1 MACPF
6 VGRATTRASRRGGV
20 VRTVLVVSEGE
31 FPWADLKRL
40 LAKANA
46 RIVECTLA
54 RFAETAGRTKP
65 DLVVLD
71 EQTHRTAG
79 SSLQH
84 PHVVVRT
91 GAASGVTIPAHA
103 RPPVAWVSWPV
114 DDDVFLEITA
124 RMLRVSERRTFRA
137 LIRVFVPRS
146 GQWFMGRSEDFSLTG
161 LAFHCDR
168 SFAPGEPL
176 VVSLHLPGRAGGV
189 EFSVEVTREVVNP
202 ADGKTYLGARFVRL
216 EPAVRRKLDDFILKQ
231 Q

>member
-1 MACPF
+1 M
-6 VGRATTRASRRGGV
+6 
-20 VRTVLVVSEGE
+20 RTVLLVSEGE

-46 RIVECTLA
+46 RIVECTFA

-65 DLVVLD
+65 DLVVMD
-71 EQTHRTAG
+71 EQTHRAAG

-84 PHVVVRT
+84 PHVVVRF

-103 RPPVAWVSWPV
+103 QPPVAWVSWPV
-114 DDDVFLEITA
+114 DDSVFLEITA

-168 SFAPGEPL
+168 SFAAGEPL
-176 VVSLHLPGRAGGV
+176 VVSLHLPGGAGGV

-231 Q
+231 P